1 MDKREKTPART
12 IAFIMEAA
20 VVMALGT
27 IFSRLPR
34 THIRRLGVLSG
45 RILFRL
51 DRKDRKRAYHN
62 LDIMFSEAPL
72 SPFEKSRIVKRLLEN
87 IAALA
92 FEYLQLDRIY
102 AENLAVFVKSDN
114 HNAVVEALGEKRGV
128 LIVTAHL
135 GNWEY
140 LGVLGSR
147 LGYPVA
153 TILKRQHNPYTDR
166 WLAKIREKKGGFK
179 CFYPGRGL
187 SYRIGV
193 HLKRNGILALLADQR
208 DISSPLIVPF
218 FGKPGQTA
226 DGPARLHLWYESPIV
241 FAFSIRQP
249 DGTYLL
255 EFDGPHRF
263 SGSADRKADC
273 VRIMTFIN
281 QKYEAMVRKYPEQ
294 WLSLLTPRWEIDT
307 GVAGQDVATC

>member
-1 MDKREKTPART
+1 
-12 IAFIMEAA
+12 
-20 VVMALGT
+20 MALGA

-34 THIRRLGVLSG
+34 THIRRLVVLSG

-51 DRKDRKRAYHN
+51 ARKDRKRAYHN

-72 SPFEKSRIVKRLLEN
+72 SPFEKTRIVMRLFEN
-87 IAALA
+87 IAGLA

-102 AENLAVFVKSDN
+102 AENLAVFVKSEN

-128 LIVTAHL
+128 LILTAHL

-147 LGYPVA
+147 LGYNVA
-153 TILKRQHNPYTDR
+153 TVLKRQHNPFTDR
-166 WLAKIREKKGGFK
+166 WLAGIREKKGGFK
-179 CFYPGRGL
+179 CFYPGTGL

-208 DISSPLIVPF
+208 DVSSPLVVPF
-218 FGKPGQTA
+218 FGRPGQTA
-226 DGPARLHLWYESPIV
+226 DGPARLHLWYGSPMV
-241 FAFSIRQP
+241 FAFSIKQP

-255 EFDGPHRF
+255 EFDGPHGF

-281 QKYEAMVRKYPEQ
+281 QKYEEMVRKYPEQ

-307 GVAGQDVATC
+307 GVAEQDDAMALPGNPT